1 MTRCWRACGREGR
14 GYGLTAANGVRPA
27 ALCAAAALWAQAP
40 ELAES
45 LWLRRV
51 LDTPMGGALAPPRLT
66 FESCVCTRVC
76 VHTDALTLAQA
87 DGIHTNI
94 DLGARAGAGCV
105 RALVWCVRVWV
116 VGVQGGASAPPI
128 LNIHPEE
135 LLKRLDHRRAS
146 QDRATS
152 SVEQPCHEAAQ
163 APAAQTSMSA
173 RAQSASACANRSTRL
188 ACPPPQHPTC
198 RGVRTGTSYACGMR
212 AVR

>member
-1 MTRCWRACGREGR
+1 MAEAGPRR
-14 GYGLTAANGVRPA
+14 
-27 ALCAAAALWAQAP
+27 LWVGH
-40 ELAES
+40 S
-45 LWLRRV
+45 
-51 LDTPMGGALAPPRLT
+51 PRLG
-66 FESCVCTRVC
+66 SLLSRVYVPVSVCT
-76 VHTDALTLAQA
+76 HTLSHWLKPMASTLT
-87 DGIHTNI
+87 

-105 RALVWCVRVWV
+105 CAVCVWCVWV

-198 RGVRTGTSYACGMR
+198 RGVRTGTLYACGMR

>member
-1 MTRCWRACGREGR
+1 
-14 GYGLTAANGVRPA
+14 
-27 ALCAAAALWAQAP
+27 
-40 ELAES
+40 
-45 LWLRRV
+45 
-51 LDTPMGGALAPPRLT
+51 MGGALAPPRLT

-76 VHTDALTLAQA
+76 VHTYALTLAQA
-87 DGIHTNI
+87 DGIHTNRSRRP
-94 DLGARAGAGCV
+94 GGRGVCV
-105 RALVWCVRVWV
+105 RCVWCVWV

>member
-14 GYGLTAANGVRPA
+14 GYGLTAANSVRPA

-51 LDTPMGGALAPPRLT
+51 SWRPIWVGHSPRLG
-66 FESCVCTRVC
+66 SLLSRVYVPVS
-76 VHTDALTLAQA
+76 VHTHTLSHWLKPMASTLT
-87 DGIHTNI
+87 
-94 DLGARAGAGCV
+94 DLGARAGAGCGV
-105 RALVWCVRVWV
+105 CAAWV
-116 VGVQGGASAPPI
+116 VGVLGGASAPPI
-128 LNIHPEE
+128 RTPTSTSTLKP
-135 LLKRLDHRRAS
+135 LKRLNHRRAS

-163 APAAQTSMSA
+163 APAAQTQTSMSA

-198 RGVRTGTSYACGMR
+198 RGVRTGTLYACGMR

>member
-1 MTRCWRACGREGR
+1 M
-14 GYGLTAANGVRPA
+14 
-27 ALCAAAALWAQAP
+27 
-40 ELAES
+40 AEAG
-45 LWLRRV
+45 V
-51 LDTPMGGALAPPRLT
+51 LDAYMGGALAPPRLT

-76 VHTDALTLAQA
+76 AHTHALTLAQA
-87 DGIHTNI
+87 DGIHTNRSRRP
-94 DLGARAGAGCV
+94 GGRGVCV
-105 RALVWCVRVWV
+105 LCVCGVCVVWA

-163 APAAQTSMSA
+163 APATQTQTSMSA

>member
-1 MTRCWRACGREGR
+1 
-14 GYGLTAANGVRPA
+14 
-27 ALCAAAALWAQAP
+27 
-40 ELAES
+40 
-45 LWLRRV
+45 
-51 LDTPMGGALAPPRLT
+51 MGGALAPPRLT

-76 VHTDALTLAQA
+76 VHTYGLTLAQA
-87 DGIHTNI
+87 DGIHT
-94 DLGARAGAGCV
+94 DLGAR
-105 RALVWCVRVWV
+105 RARGVWRACVWV
-116 VGVQGGASAPPI
+116 VGVLGGASAPPI
-128 LNIHPEE
+128 RTPEINIHREE

-188 ACPPPQHPTC
+188 HCPPPQHPTC
-198 RGVRTGTSYACGMR
+198 RGVRTGTLYACGTR

>member
-1 MTRCWRACGREGR
+1 
-14 GYGLTAANGVRPA
+14 
-27 ALCAAAALWAQAP
+27 
-40 ELAES
+40 
-45 LWLRRV
+45 
-51 LDTPMGGALAPPRLT
+51 MGGALAPPRLT

-87 DGIHTNI
+87 DGIHTNRSRRP
-94 DLGARAGAGCV
+94 GRARARGVSCV
-105 RALVWCVRVWV
+105 RSALWCVRVWV

-198 RGVRTGTSYACGMR
+198 RGVRTGTLYACGMR

>member
-1 MTRCWRACGREGR
+1 
-14 GYGLTAANGVRPA
+14 
-27 ALCAAAALWAQAP
+27 
-40 ELAES
+40 
-45 LWLRRV
+45 
-51 LDTPMGGALAPPRLT
+51 MGGALAPPRLT

-76 VHTDALTLAQA
+76 VHTHALTLAQA
-87 DGIHTNI
+87 DGIHTNRSRRP
-94 DLGARAGAGCV
+94 GGVCVTCERACV
-105 RALVWCVRVWV
+105 CVWV
-116 VGVQGGASAPPI
+116 MGVLGGASAPPI
-128 LNIHPEE
+128 RTPEIDIHREE

-198 RGVRTGTSYACGMR
+198 RGVRTGTLYARGTR

>member
-1 MTRCWRACGREGR
+1 MA
-14 GYGLTAANGVRPA
+14 V
-27 ALCAAAALWAQAP
+27 
-40 ELAES
+40 S
-45 LWLRRV
+45 L
-51 LDTPMGGALAPPRLT
+51 GGALAPPRLT
-66 FESCVCTRVC
+66 FESCVCTGVC
-76 VHTDALTLAQA
+76 VHIYGLTLAQA
-87 DGIHTNI
+87 DGIHTNRSRRP
-94 DLGARAGAGCV
+94 GGRGVCV
-105 RALVWCVRVWV
+105 RCVWCVCACVWV

-188 ACPPPQHPTC
+188 ACPPPQHPMC

>member
-1 MTRCWRACGREGR
+1 MAEAGPGR
-14 GYGLTAANGVRPA
+14 
-27 ALCAAAALWAQAP
+27 LWVGH
-40 ELAES
+40 S
-45 LWLRRV
+45 
-51 LDTPMGGALAPPRLT
+51 PRLG
-66 FESCVCTRVC
+66 SLLSRVYVPVSVCT
-76 VHTDALTLAQA
+76 HTLSHWLKPMASTLT
-87 DGIHTNI
+87 

>member
-1 MTRCWRACGREGR
+1 MAEAGPGR
-14 GYGLTAANGVRPA
+14 
-27 ALCAAAALWAQAP
+27 LWVGH
-40 ELAES
+40 S
-45 LWLRRV
+45 
-51 LDTPMGGALAPPRLT
+51 PRLG
-66 FESCVCTRVC
+66 SLLSRVSVPVSVCT
-76 VHTDALTLAQA
+76 HTLSHWLKPMASTLT
-87 DGIHTNI
+87 

-105 RALVWCVRVWV
+105 CVLCVCVCVWCACACVWV

-128 LNIHPEE
+128 LNIPEE
-135 LLKRLDHRRAS
+135 LLKRLNHRRAS

-152 SVEQPCHEAAQ
+152 SVEQTCHEAAQ

-198 RGVRTGTSYACGMR
+198 RGVRTGTLYACRTR

>member
-1 MTRCWRACGREGR
+1 MAEAGPGR
-14 GYGLTAANGVRPA
+14 
-27 ALCAAAALWAQAP
+27 LWVGH
-40 ELAES
+40 S
-45 LWLRRV
+45 
-51 LDTPMGGALAPPRLT
+51 PRLGSLLSRVSVPVSVWT
-66 FESCVCTRVC
+66 HTLSLGSSRWHPPNRSALGTGVFRGVGFPVCVSCVC
-76 VHTDALTLAQA
+76 
-87 DGIHTNI
+87 
-94 DLGARAGAGCV
+94 
-105 RALVWCVRVWV
+105 VWV
-116 VGVQGGASAPPI
+116 GVLGGASAPPI
-128 LNIHPEE
+128 RTPEINIHPEE

-198 RGVRTGTSYACGMR
+198 RGVRTGTLYACGMR

>member
-1 MTRCWRACGREGR
+1 
-14 GYGLTAANGVRPA
+14 
-27 ALCAAAALWAQAP
+27 
-40 ELAES
+40 
-45 LWLRRV
+45 
-51 LDTPMGGALAPPRLT
+51 MGGALAPPRLT

-76 VHTDALTLAQA
+76 VHTYGLTLAQA
-87 DGIHTNI
+87 DGIHTNRSRRPVAVCGEV
-94 DLGARAGAGCV
+94 LC
-105 RALVWCVRVWV
+105 VWCVRVWV

-128 LNIHPEE
+128 LSIHPEE

-152 SVEQPCHEAAQ
+152 SVEQPCYEAAQ

-198 RGVRTGTSYACGMR
+198 RGVRTGTLYACGTR

>member
-1 MTRCWRACGREGR
+1 M
-14 GYGLTAANGVRPA
+14 
-27 ALCAAAALWAQAP
+27 
-40 ELAES
+40 
-45 LWLRRV
+45 
-51 LDTPMGGALAPPRLT
+51 
-66 FESCVCTRVC
+66 
-76 VHTDALTLAQA
+76 
-87 DGIHTNI
+87 
-94 DLGARAGAGCV
+94 CV
-105 RALVWCVRVWV
+105 RCVWCVWV

-198 RGVRTGTSYACGMR
+198 RGVRTGTLYACRTAVSARSCRHQVLLRPHASSGHTGQHAPRFDPQSSGGGSEAASRRPGGRGAHASVRVRR
-212 AVR
+212 AWER

>member
-1 MTRCWRACGREGR
+1 MAEAGPGR
-14 GYGLTAANGVRPA
+14 
-27 ALCAAAALWAQAP
+27 LWVGH
-40 ELAES
+40 S
-45 LWLRRV
+45 
-51 LDTPMGGALAPPRLT
+51 PRLG
-66 FESCVCTRVC
+66 SLLSRVY
-76 VHTDALTLAQA
+76 VPVSVRTHTLSHWLKPMASTLTDLAA
-87 DGIHTNI
+87 P
-94 DLGARAGAGCV
+94 APRAGAGVC
-105 RALVWCVRVWV
+105 AVWCVRVWAI

-198 RGVRTGTSYACGMR
+198 RGVRTGTLYARGTR